1 MQELID
7 KNLGKY
13 HIIAQLGRG
22 GMAEVYKAYQA
33 NLDRYVAIK
42 VMHAHLA
49 EDPDFVK
56 RFEREAKNVAAL
68 RHPNIVQVF
77 DFDLEGELS
86 YMVMEFIDGGTLK
99 THLENLV
106 RSGERLPL
114 SESTRIVIEIG
125 QALTYAHAHNMI
137 HRDVKPANVMVNSEN
152 RIILTDFGLAKILTG
167 PRLTLTGAA
176 VGTPAYMAPEQGLGD
191 AGDPRA
197 DIYSLGVILYEL
209 TTGQLPFEAD
219 TPLAIM
225 LKHMSEPVPPPR
237 TFQAD
242 LPDSIEAIILKSLA
256 KKPEDRFQSVN
267 EMLAQLQI
275 PFAEMQT
282 QPGKEAPP
290 QPAPTV
296 PVQFLAQV
304 VVPPPEPE
312 VQSLP
317 ADFVGREPELAAFG
331 ERLSKDHLVIISGM
345 PGVGK
350 TSLAAALAARLSEP
364 SRLFWHAFHAGE
376 GVSALIW
383 KLAAFLAWRGQP
395 GLWQMM
401 TGAQGMTGQP
411 ANPLPPPEVLFDY
424 LFPML
429 CNQRLLLCLDNFE
442 QVEGDPLLA
451 QFMERLEK
459 STGKGELDLIL
470 VSAQR
475 LPGLPRSETFE
486 PLKGLSLSNTRR
498 LLSQRA
504 ITLPDDLA
512 EKLYERTGGNAQVL
526 ILAIDALKRAQDPA
540 RLLDNLSQ
548 SENIESYLIKTID
561 EGLADEER
569 ETMEA
574 IAILSGYPGSRDA
587 ISTLL
592 DGRSLRLTLNE
603 LSGRYLVT
611 VSEGGNGKEYNL
623 NALVQAFYYDALSKR
638 QRQALHR
645 QAGEFYAAEE
655 PDALRATLH
664 FQRAGEDGRAIA
676 LATGDVWSILNR
688 GGAIALQGLLEKFSD
703 GSRDP
708 IQQASL
714 NLARGQVY
722 AFLGEPKKAQAS
734 YEAVIL
740 LEIPSPPGRGAGA
753 RDLLQARACLGMG
766 EMLQTDLPYKA
777 LEWLQRGLQSL
788 AESDAIPEK
797 SALSIRMGRIHAY
810 LGDLAAAEGEL
821 QHGLEELPVGPSR
834 LHITALG
841 NLGNIACIRG
851 DLTQGKD
858 YYQRA
863 MDIAGQ
869 MHDFWSM
876 NEARHNLGYELDI
889 AGDWAEALKYYQE
902 ELVQAEKFGSLE
914 QRLRAR
920 LHLGNLYIKMGNYP
934 AGQAH
939 LYDCIELARQA
950 HPRYRI
956 YAQSSLADLYLRQG
970 LPEDAVPLL
979 VEAERMVKATGGG
992 QAEALPEIYRTH
1004 ALAHLDQGNLDEALG
1019 YANLALEQARGAQSN
1034 VDEGIGLRVL
1044 GQVQVA
1050 NGKMQEALASF
1061 EQSLKLLENRDPYEA
1076 ARTQMT
1082 WGECLLYGAE
1092 SQKGERLLREAK
1104 AVLQRLGA
1112 KEELDAMKKLSTD

>member
-13 HIIAQLGRG
+13 RIVAQLGRG

-42 VMHAHLA
+42 IMHTHLA

-86 YMVMEFIDGGTLK
+86 YMVMEFIDGVTLK

-125 QALTYAHAHNMI
+125 QALSYAHAHNMI

-242 LPDSIEAIILKSLA
+242 LPDTIEAIILKSLA

-275 PFAEMQT
+275 PFAEMET

-290 QPAPTV
+290 QPAPTA

-304 VVPPPEPE
+304 MVTPPEPE
-312 VQSLP
+312 VLP
-317 ADFVGREPELAAFG
+317 LPVDFVGREPELAVFG

-350 TSLAAALAARLSEP
+350 SSLAAALAARLSEA
-364 SRLFWHAFHAGE
+364 SRIFWHAFHAGE

-383 KLAAFLAWRGQP
+383 KLAAFLAWHGQP

-442 QVEGDPLLA
+442 QVEDDPLLA

-475 LPGLPRSETFE
+475 LPRSETFE
-486 PLKGLSLSNTRR
+486 PLKGLSLSDTRR

-512 EKLYERTGGNAQVL
+512 EKLFERTGGNAQVL

-548 SENIESYLIKTID
+548 SENIESYLIKTVD

-569 ETMEA
+569 EAMEA

-603 LSGRYLVT
+603 LSSRYLVT
-611 VSEGGNGKEYNL
+611 VSEGGNAKEYNL

-645 QAGEFYAAEE
+645 RAGEFYAAEE
-655 PDALRATLH
+655 PDALRAALH

-708 IQQASL
+708 MQQASL
-714 NLARGQVY
+714 NLGRGQVY
-722 AFLGEPKKAQAS
+722 AFLGEPKKAQAC
-734 YEAVIL
+734 YETVISSMEENL
-740 LEIPSPPGRGAGA
+740 DSLTGR
-753 RDLLQARACLGMG
+753 LSQARACLGMG

-810 LGDLAAAEGEL
+810 LGDLATAEGEL

-851 DLTQGKD
+851 DLSQGKN
-858 YYQRA
+858 YYQQV

-869 MHDFWSM
+869 MHDYWSM
-876 NEARHNLGYELDI
+876 NEARHNLGYELDF

-902 ELVQAEKFGSLE
+902 ELVQAERFGSLE
-914 QRLRAR
+914 QRLKSR

-939 LYDCIELARQA
+939 LFECIEMARQV
-950 HPRYRI
+950 HSRYQI

-970 LPEDAVPLL
+970 QPEEALPLL

-992 QAEALPEIYRTH
+992 QAEALPEIYRSQ
-1004 ALAHLDQGNLDEALG
+1004 ALLRLERGDLAEALS
-1019 YANLALEQARGAQSN
+1019 YANLALEQARHAQSDI
-1034 VDEGIGLRVL
+1034 DEGIGLRVL
-1044 GQVQVA
+1044 GQVQLA
-1050 NGKMQEALASF
+1050 SSHLLDALASF

-1076 ARTQMT
+1076 ARTKMV
-1082 WGECLLYGAE
+1082 WGECLLYGPE
-1092 SQKGERLLREAK
+1092 PGNGERLLREAQE
-1104 AVLQRLGA
+1104 AFQRLGV
-1112 KEELDAMKKLSTD
+1112 KEMN